1 MQISSVNDV
10 KIYNLSHGKSLP
22 EWLSDRKKRQ
32 LQKKDVDIQRRIELI
47 QDFEMPTVC
56 TSIKVSRDGQFI
68 LAAVVAFDILSDDYS
83 KLVFLHSDRYV
94 EFHSQHGHY
103 YKTRIPRF
111 GRDFAY
117 HYPSCDLYFVGA
129 SSEVYRL
136 NLEQGRFLNSLQTD
150 AVEHN
155 VCDIN
160 PVHHLFATG
169 TAEGKVECWDPRV
182 RNRVGMLDCALSSV
196 TEGTEVQGLPSVS
209 ALKFNASLNMAVGTS
224 TGQVLLYDLRSSR
237 PLLVK
242 DHYYNLPI
250 NSLNFHEQLD
260 LVLSADS
267 KIIKIWNKDT
277 GKVFSSIEPQTN
289 INDVC
294 IYPQSGM
301 LFTANEDPK
310 MNTFYIPALGPAPR
324 WCSFLDN
331 LTEELEE
338 SPESTVY
345 DDYKFVTRK
354 DLESLGLS
362 HLVGSSLL
370 RAYMHGFF
378 MDIRLYHK
386 VKTMANPF
394 AYEEYRK
401 DKIRQKIEESRTQRV
416 QIKKLPKV
424 NKELALKL
432 MEEGDDEA
440 ELAARKKKGK
450 VLPSIL
456 GDDRFQVM
464 FENPEYQVDEQSE
477 EYRLLNP
484 IVSKVGQKRKKKL
497 RLLAQQATA
506 AEDKDEEPEGR
517 ASSEE
522 ESSDDDKSWVDEV
535 REQRRLLRQEDRD
548 RRRQE
553 RKRADRDTDLLD
565 REPSSR
571 ENASDAAQGKKA
583 SEPRFFQIKA
593 GEEFRSF
600 GDVSRKQKLQKASLE
615 DRLKL
620 EEHSGTSN
628 MADTA
633 VGSKQLTF
641 TLKKSEQ
648 QQRQQQAE
656 REHHEER
663 KKLRRSAG
671 HLSSGRGR
679 GWGGG
684 RGRGGGG
691 GRGGGRGRGR
701 GRH

>member
-22 EWLSDRKKRQ
+22 EVRN
-32 LQKKDVDIQRRIELI
+32 IQRRIELI

-68 LAAVVAFDILSDDYS
+68 LATGTYKPRIRCYDTYQLSLKFERCLDSEVVAFDVLSDDYS
-83 KLVFLHSDRYV
+83 KLVFLHCDRYV

-103 YKTRIPRF
+103 YKTRIPKF
-111 GRDFAY
+111 GRDFSY
-117 HYPSCDLYFVGA
+117 HYPSCDLYFVGT
-129 SSEVYRL
+129 SSEVFRL

-150 AVEHN
+150 AVENN

-169 TAEGKVECWDPRV
+169 TSEGRVECWDPRV
-182 RNRVGMLDCALSSV
+182 RNRVGMLDCALSSL
-196 TEGTEVQGLPSVS
+196 TEGTEVQGLPSIS
-209 ALKFNASLNMAVGTS
+209 SLKFNGSLTMAVGTS
-224 TGQVLLYDLRSSR
+224 TGQVLLYDLRSSQ

-242 DHYYNLPI
+242 DHFYNLPI
-250 NSLNFHEQLD
+250 KSLNFHDPLD
-260 LVLSADS
+260 LVVSADS
-267 KIIKIWNKDT
+267 KIIKIWNKDN
-277 GKVFSSIEPQTN
+277 GKVFSSIQPQTN

-294 IYPQSGM
+294 IYPKSGM

-310 MNTFYIPALGPAPR
+310 MNTFYIPGEYMALGPAPR

-354 DLESLGLS
+354 DLENLGLS

-386 VKTMANPF
+386 VKSMANPF

-416 QIKKLPKV
+416 QVKKLPKV

-440 ELAARKKKGK
+440 ELASRKKKGK
-450 VLPSIL
+450 ALPSIL
-456 GDDRFQVM
+456 GDDRFKLM
-464 FENPEYQVDEQSE
+464 FENPDYQVDEQSE
-477 EYRLLNP
+477 EFRLLNP

-497 RLLAQQATA
+497 RLLAQQAA
-506 AEDKDEEPEGR
+506 ASQQVMLCLAPEET
-517 ASSEE
+517 SSEE
-522 ESSDDDKSWVDEV
+522 ESSDDDKSWVEEV
-535 REQRRLLRQEDRD
+535 REQKE
-548 RRRQE
+548 
-553 RKRADRDTDLLD
+553 
-565 REPSSR
+565 S
-571 ENASDAAQGKKA
+571 KKT
-583 SEPRFFQIKA
+583 SQPQFYQIKA

-600 GDVSRKQKLQKASLE
+600 NDMARKQKLQKASLE

-620 EEHSGTSN
+620 EEQSGTSN
-628 MADTA
+628 VSDTA

-648 QQRQQQAE
+648 QRKQQQAE
-656 REHHEER
+656 REHHQER

-671 HLSSGRGR
+671 HLKQHSTEEESSMHKFLPGTFTTRAEGTNKCCKI
-679 GWGGG
+679 
-684 RGRGGGG
+684 
-691 GRGGGRGRGR
+691 
-701 GRH
+701 

>member
-10 KIYNLSHGKSLP
+10 KIYNLSYGKSLP

-56 TSIKVSRDGQFI
+56 TSIKVSRDGQFV
-68 LAAVVAFDILSDDYS
+68 LAAGTYKPRIRCYDTHQLSLKFERCLDSDVVAFDILSDDYS
-83 KLVFLHSDRYV
+83 KLVFLHCDRYV

-103 YKTRIPRF
+103 YKTRIPKF
-111 GRDFAY
+111 GRDFSY
-117 HYPSCDLYFVGA
+117 HYPSCDLFFVGT
-129 SSEVYRL
+129 SSEVFRL

-150 AVEHN
+150 ALS
-155 VCDIN
+155 VCLMIGH
-160 PVHHLFATG
+160 VCSVLCGHQG
-169 TAEGKVECWDPRV
+169 RVECWDPRV
-182 RNRVGMLDCALSSV
+182 RSRVATLDCALSSLA
-196 TEGTEVQGLPSVS
+196 EGTEVQSLPSIS
-209 ALKFNASLNMAVGTS
+209 ALKFNDSLTMAVGTS
-224 TGQVLLYDLRSSR
+224 TGQVLLYDLRSSQ

-242 DHYYNLPI
+242 DHLYNLPI
-250 NSLNFHEQLD
+250 KSISFHNQLD
-260 LVLSADS
+260 LVVSADS
-267 KIIKIWNKDT
+267 KIIKMWNKDN
-277 GKVFSSIEPQTN
+277 GKVFSSIQPQSN

-294 IYPQSGM
+294 MYPNSGM

-354 DLESLGLS
+354 DLENLGLS

-401 DKIRQKIEESRTQRV
+401 EKIRQKIEESRTQRV
-416 QIKKLPKV
+416 QVKKLPKV

-440 ELAARKKKGK
+440 ELASRKKKGK
-450 VLPSIL
+450 ALPSIL
-456 GDDRFQVM
+456 GDDRFKVM

-477 EYRLLNP
+477 EFRLLNP

-497 RLLAQQATA
+497 RLLAQQAA
-506 AEDKDEEPEGR
+506 AEDEEEPEGR
-517 ASSEE
+517 PSSEE
-522 ESSDDDKSWVDEV
+522 ESSDDDKSWVEEV
-535 REQRRLLRQEDRD
+535 RKQRQLLRQEDRD

-553 RKRADRDTDLLD
+553 RKEADRHTVLQ
-565 REPSSR
+565 P
-571 ENASDAAQGKKA
+571 Q
-583 SEPRFFQIKA
+583 FYQIKA

-600 GDVSRKQKLQKASLE
+600 NDIARKQKLQKTSLA

-620 EEHSGTSN
+620 EECSGTSN

-648 QQRQQQAE
+648 QTKQQQAE
-656 REHHEER
+656 REHHQER

-679 GWGGG
+679 G
-684 RGRGGGG
+684 
-691 GRGGGRGRGR
+691 RGGGRGRGR
-701 GRH
+701 GRGRY

>member
-169 TAEGKVECWDPRV
+169 TTEGKVECWDPRV

-209 ALKFNASLNMAVGTS
+209 ALKFNGSLNMAVGTS

-250 NSLNFHEQLD
+250 KSLNFHEQLD

-294 IYPQSGM
+294 IYPKSGM

-506 AEDKDEEPEGR
+506 AQQEDEEEEPEGR

-535 REQRRLLRQEDRD
+535 REQRRQLRQEDRD

-553 RKRADRDTDLLD
+553 RKRADRDTDL
-565 REPSSR
+565 
-571 ENASDAAQGKKA
+571 
-583 SEPRFFQIKA
+583 EPRFFQIKA

-648 QQRQQQAE
+648 QRRQQQAE

-684 RGRGGGG
+684 RGRGG
-691 GRGGGRGRGR
+691 RGGGRGRGR